1 MSNYKGNNK
10 VKYYTLDDGRIVTL
24 KELSDLT
31 GVASKTL
38 WLRLKKTR
46 DYEKLAKPSNYRRGN
61 SKPRVPVR
69 TAFQD
74 TYKDLSPELFKLL
87 FGKWQFCI

>member
-87 FGKWQFCI
+87 FGKW